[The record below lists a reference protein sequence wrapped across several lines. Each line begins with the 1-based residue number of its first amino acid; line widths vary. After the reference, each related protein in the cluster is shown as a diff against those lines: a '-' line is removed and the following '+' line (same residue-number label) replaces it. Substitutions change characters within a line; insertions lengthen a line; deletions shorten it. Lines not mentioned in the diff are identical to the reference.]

1 MAKNKIK
8 SREPSAEYLC
18 RKYILLPF
26 KILHISIRDAVN
38 QDGFEHAGY
47 LAFLILLSL
56 FPFLIFLIT
65 IIGLFGESES
75 GIEIIRNVLS
85 LTPDQI
91 SAALLPRIDEIIY
104 GRKNSFLT
112 IAILGVIWTASSSV
126 EGCRT
131 VLNRAYRVEFPPPYL
146 LRRFVSIIQ
155 FVIISILI
163 TLGIITF
170 IILPA
175 LLRSVLGAYYSNIDL
190 ISHIYYFK
198 NIALLFILF
207 TSTSL
212 LYYILPNVKQKYSR
226 TIPGT
231 LLAIILWSILLK
243 LFTLYI
249 SYYPQ
254 INLVYGSLTGIILS
268 LLFFYLVSFV
278 FILGAEFNYH
288 CHRVYKIMLKSYL

>member
-1 MAKNKIK
+1 MAKKKIK
-8 SREPSAEYLC
+8 SRRSRAEYLY
-18 RKYILLPF
+18 RKYLVLPF
-26 KILHISIRDAVN
+26 KIFNISTHDAVN

-65 IIGLFGESES
+65 IIGFFGGSES
-75 GIEIIRNVLS
+75 GIEIVKNVLR
-85 LTPDQI
+85 LTPDEVA
-91 SAALLPRIDEIIY
+91 AALSPRIDEIIY
-104 GRKNSFLT
+104 GPKQSFLT
-112 IAILGVIWTASSSV
+112 IAIIGVIWTASSSV

-146 LRRFVSIIQ
+146 FRRFISIVQ
-155 FVIISILI
+155 FFIISILI
-163 TLGIITF
+163 TLGITTF

-175 LLRSVLGAYYSNIDL
+175 FLKGVLGNYYANIDIL
-190 ISHIYYFK
+190 SNYYLK
-198 NIALLFILF
+198 NLPLLFILF

-212 LYYILPNVKQKYSR
+212 LYYVLPNVKQKYSQ

-231 LLAIILWSILLK
+231 ILAIVLWSILLK
-243 LFTLYI
+243 LFALYI

-288 CHRVYKIMLKSYL
+288 YHRVYHIMLGSHS